1 MARFSRQNAS
11 SIFLSGRFVERSQTR
26 KPRNETRREISH
38 GGWVVTHAG
47 LALNHLLLYG
57 ANQDKDFPRGSIAQR
72 LRRVKLI
79 ILRYCFCN
87 LPWVISE
94 CPTPFV
100 DDNIAQGPLQT
111 GLNPGTLALFWQ
123 F

>member
-57 ANQDKDFPRGSIAQR
+57 ANQDEDFPRGSID
-72 LRRVKLI
+72 
-79 ILRYCFCN
+79 
-87 LPWVISE
+87 LPFE
-94 CPTPFV
+94 
-100 DDNIAQGPLQT
+100 
-111 GLNPGTLALFWQ
+111 
-123 F
+123 